1 MEYYE
6 ELAKLVTV
14 FLAETVIPEFKA
26 EKMSLYYKVLQA
38 FSVQEINNS
47 HLSATYWSN
56 VLGNTNPKHF

>member
-47 HLSATYWSN
+47 HLSAT
-56 VLGNTNPKHF
+56 

>member
-1 MEYYE
+1 M
-6 ELAKLVTV
+6 TV

-56 VLGNTNPKHF
+56 VLGNTNLKHF